1 MRKNKSK
8 AFILFLFAVFAIA
21 LGQGIGLGGGFANF
35 FYSEAYQI
43 NGFVRGAIEIPRE
56 IPGILSIFLL
66 LFLLKKGDIFSS
78 IVSQVISVIVA
89 FTLAFW
95 TPPFWIMLGFLA
107 FNSLGMHSFFPLQD
121 SITLKLS
128 EANNEAKGKN
138 LSMIMAASL
147 FATSIS
153 ALLVFFGA
161 KYNVFTFSNHF
172 KLTFLVSGIFYF
184 IGIVFLVMLFR
195 MSKNSKTIF
204 QTKNIALWKG
214 KFVPYFILSG
224 LFGAQKQVNATFAI
238 WMIISVFAKRADYMG
253 ILIAIGTFI
262 SIFWVLG
269 IGKLTDKTSPKVALI
284 MNGIIAISVAFLY
297 AFLAKGINPIW
308 VAVVFVVDVLGVQLA
323 FARSLY
329 LKKICSST
337 ELTPVL
343 ASGVTCDHTVALIVA
358 FVGGWVWQSF
368 GIAPVF
374 IGFGVLQVVAL
385 GVSVFGIREK

>member
-1 MRKNKSK
+1 MVK
-8 AFILFLFAVFAIA
+8 AKTRLFYIFLFAVFAVA

-66 LFLLKKGDIFSS
+66 LLLLKKGDIFSS
-78 IVSQVISVIVA
+78 IISQVICVIVA
-89 FTLAFW
+89 FALAFW

-121 SITLKLS
+121 SIALKLS
-128 EANNEAKGKN
+128 EANNAAKGKN
-138 LSMIMAASL
+138 LSKIMAASL
-147 FATSIS
+147 FATSVS

-161 KYNVFTFSNHF
+161 KYNIFTFSNHF
-172 KLTFLVSGIFYF
+172 KLTFLVSGIFYS
-184 IGIVFLVMLFR
+184 IGLVLLVILR
-195 MSKNSKTIF
+195 RKSNSDKKIF
-204 QTKNIALWKG
+204 QTKKFTLWKS
-214 KFVPYFILSG
+214 KFVPYYILSG

-253 ILIAIGTFI
+253 ILIAIGTFL

-269 IGKLTDKTSPKVALI
+269 IGKLTDKTSPKIVLI
-284 MNGIIAISVAFLY
+284 MNGIIAISVALLY
-297 AFLAKGINPIW
+297 AFLARGINPIW
-308 VAVVFVVDVLGVQLA
+308 IAIVFVIDILGVQLA

-329 LKKICSST
+329 LKKICNSS

-343 ASGVTCDHTVALIVA
+343 ASGVTCDHTIALITA
-358 FVGGWVWQSF
+358 FIGGWVWQSF

-374 IGFGVLQVVAL
+374 IGFGVLQLVAL
-385 GVSVFGIREK
+385 GVSVFGVKIK